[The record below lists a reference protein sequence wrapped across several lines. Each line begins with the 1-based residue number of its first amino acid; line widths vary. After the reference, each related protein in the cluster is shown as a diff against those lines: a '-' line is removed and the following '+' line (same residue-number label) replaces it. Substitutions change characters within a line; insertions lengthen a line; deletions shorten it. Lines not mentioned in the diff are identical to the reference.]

1 MTLSERAFASNSYI
15 GKGAGNSST
24 YLRLMVFYPY
34 SATKGDEK
42 GAALEQSDFS
52 RLLLEARDGERS
64 LDSFIAAVYTELKRI
79 AASLMSGRVNGRTLQ
94 PTALV
99 NEAWLRLA
107 AGDSKWDSKAHFFGA
122 AARAMRQVL
131 IEEARRR
138 SSQKRAGGAKRVTLR
153 DLDIKA
159 EEPDVDLLSLDEA
172 LAALADADQH
182 LARMVELR
190 YFAGCSLEEVA
201 GLMGRS
207 LAAVKRDWTY
217 ARAWLFDRMSAG
229 GIR

>member
-1 MTLSERAFASNSYI
+1 M
-15 GKGAGNSST
+15 
-24 YLRLMVFYPY
+24 
-34 SATKGDEK
+34 
-42 GAALEQSDFS
+42 EQGDFS
-52 RLLLEARDGERS
+52 RLLLEARDRDKQS
-64 LDSFIAAVYTELKRI
+64 LDPLIAAAYTELKRI
-79 AASLMSGRVNGRTLQ
+79 AASLMRGRVNGRTLQ

-107 AGDSKWDSKAHFFGA
+107 AGDNEWESKAHFFGA

-153 DLDIKA
+153 DLNVKA
-159 EEPDVDLLSLDEA
+159 EELDVDLLALDEA
-172 LAALADADQH
+172 LAALGDVDQR
-182 LARMVELR
+182 LVRIVDLR
-190 YFAGCSLEEVA
+190 YFGGCSLEEIA

-217 ARAWLFDRMSAG
+217 ARAWLFDRMSDARCG
-229 GIR
+229 GNG